1 MIIIYNIMR
10 VRVRASVTV
19 SVRDVTIIFIGL
31 SVYNYIF
38 ILYMKPRW
46 VLLYYFIFK
55 DVDDTVTT
63 VLSFSTAGHRRR
75 HHIITIL
82 YGSKS
87 HKRTHT
93 YEPLNFPPGGL
104 IIYVRTKRL
113 YSKPTLSR

>member
-1 MIIIYNIMR
+1 

-31 SVYNYIF
+31 SVYNYIYI
-38 ILYMKPRW
+38 ILYMNPRW

-55 DVDDTVTT
+55 DVDDTVAT

-75 HHIITIL
+75 RHIITIL

-93 YEPLNFPPGGL
+93 YMNG
-104 IIYVRTKRL
+104 
-113 YSKPTLSR
+113 